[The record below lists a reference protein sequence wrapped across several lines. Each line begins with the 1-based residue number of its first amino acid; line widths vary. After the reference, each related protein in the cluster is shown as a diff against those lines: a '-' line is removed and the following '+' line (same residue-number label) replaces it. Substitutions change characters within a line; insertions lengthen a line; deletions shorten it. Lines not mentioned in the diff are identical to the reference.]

1 MMRLSIR
8 KTAPYTVIG
17 FSTTS
22 DAMAAERLFQ
32 QAALAARLIPMPREL
47 SAGCGMGIAV
57 EPVEKAAACV
67 LLSDAGIR
75 PDGVCELV
83 LRPR

>member
-1 MMRLSIR
+1 MRLQIQ
-8 KTAPYTVIG
+8 KAAPYAVIG
-17 FSTTS
+17 FSTTA

-32 QAALAARLIPMPREL
+32 QAALSARLIPMPREL

-57 EPVEKAAACV
+57 APSDRAAACA
-67 LLSDAGIR
+67 LLADAGIR
-75 PDGVCELV
+75 PDGVCESV